1 MRTEVAS
8 PILTLLTTACQNCPR
23 SLKGRL
29 QSRKVLLLAGFL
41 DIFPAIGRL
50 TFRAIFRPKI
60 LPNGNAISSF
70 KYWATGDD
78 EQPIAADGILR
89 YATPSQQAIIG
100 YALLPFALMPVSLL
114 LLHLSGGGSFQLNE
128 FSIGLVM
135 FVWLA
140 GQFLMAA
147 IFIPWANSTFAKI
160 RKQRYFEPVGSE
172 PKT

>member
-1 MRTEVAS
+1 M
-8 PILTLLTTACQNCPR
+8 
-23 SLKGRL
+23 
-29 QSRKVLLLAGFL
+29 AGFL
-41 DIFPAIGRL
+41 DFFPAIGRL

-100 YALLPFALMPVSLL
+100 YALLPFALMPVSFLL
-114 LLHLSGGGSFQLNE
+114 IHLSPSGSFPLNE
-128 FSIGLVM
+128 FSIGVVM
-135 FVWLA
+135 LAWLA
-140 GQFLMAA
+140 GQFCMVA
-147 IFIPWANSTFAKI
+147 IFIPWANSTLAKI
-160 RKQRYFEPVGSE
+160 RNQRYFEPEGSE